1 MELIDTDP
9 PSPRILVIG
18 VGGVGLRDV
27 DFLYR
32 KKMQG
37 LRTLA
42 IDTDRSALERHC
54 ANTRVLIGSRLCSG
68 EGCKGDVDCGRTA
81 AQRSRTTIEE
91 QCAGADV
98 ILLCAGLGRGT
109 GSGAGPVVA
118 DIARKT
124 GALVIGILFIPS
136 LILVNYRIA
145 TRDALD
151 EVLEI
156 ADSVLL
162 FDYDSHYLPLR
173 PYHVVFPYDPWHFD
187 RNQIMEEAIIQTLQD
202 PSTDRENQDRFRR
215 IFSQKGAAVMMR
227 VEGPD
232 TDAIPTLLKNC
243 ERFSSRKFA
252 ISGGKGA
259 YILLFSEQ
267 PITITDADAIAIR
280 RALDLD
286 DDAEILCEWREGG
299 WNGRT
304 WIIGLVTGLRE
315 PADGR
320 DPWRVYH
327 ADQEDEKNMEIE
339 EEDEY

>member
-27 DFLYR
+27 DALYG

-42 IDTDRSALERHC
+42 IDTDRSALERRC
-54 ANTRVLIGSRLCSG
+54 ADARVLIGSRLCNGQGCDG
-68 EGCKGDVDCGRTA
+68 EVDCGREA
-81 AQRSRTTIEE
+81 AERGRTTIEE

-118 DIARKT
+118 DIARQT
-124 GALVIGILFIPS
+124 GALLIGIVFIPS
-136 LILVNYRIA
+136 SILGNHRITA
-145 TRDALD
+145 MEALD
-151 EVLEI
+151 AILGI

-162 FDYDSHYLPLR
+162 FDYDSHCIPLR
-173 PYHVVFPYDPWHFD
+173 PYHPVHPYDPWHFD
-187 RNQIMEEAIIQTLQD
+187 RNQIMEEAIIETLRN
-202 PSTDRENQDRFRR
+202 PSTDQEERDRFRR

-232 TDAIPTLLKNC
+232 TDGIPTILKNC

-259 YILLFSEQ
+259 LVLLFSGQ
-267 PITITDADAIAIR
+267 LIAITDALDTAIR
-280 RALDLD
+280 RALNLD
-286 DDAEILCEWREGG
+286 DDAEILCEWREEGG
-299 WNGRT
+299 NGRT
-304 WIIGLVTGLRE
+304 WIRGIVTGLHE

-320 DPWRVYH
+320 GPVGGVSCRSGG
-327 ADQEDEKNMEIE
+327 
-339 EEDEY
+339 